1 MPRTMQRWTEEEINL
16 LNMMILKYKKN
27 FKYVD
32 IAIPTRSYNQ
42 VKSRYFNELR
52 KQQKLDKLAENQHT
66 ETDKKELIDKLTP
79 NQEPPKI
86 EYKEPIQ
93 KFIPI
98 QESIEKLSKITEK
111 IEPEVSQQSK
121 KDQNQWSELTF
132 KIFE

>member
-52 KQQKLDKLAENQHT
+52 KQQKLEKLAENQPI
-66 ETDKKELIDKLTP
+66 ETDE
-79 NQEPPKI
+79 
-86 EYKEPIQ
+86 KEPIQ
-93 KFIPI
+93 
-98 QESIEKLSKITEK
+98 SIEKFKPFKPSQ
-111 IEPEVSQQSK
+111 EVHQSQ
-121 KDQNQWSELTF
+121 KDHQKAQWSELSF
-132 KIFE
+132 QIFDDICE

>member
-52 KQQKLDKLAENQHT
+52 KQQKLEKLAENQQLENQPI
-66 ETDKKELIDKLTP
+66 ETDE
-79 NQEPPKI
+79 Q
-86 EYKEPIQ
+86 EPIQ
-93 KFIPI
+93 H
-98 QESIEKLSKITEK
+98 IEKFKPFQPLK
-111 IEPEVSQQSK
+111 EVQVIHQSQ
-121 KDQNQWSELTF
+121 KDHNKAQWSELSF
-132 KIFE
+132 QIFDDICE

>member
-1 MPRTMQRWTEEEINL
+1 MPHTMQRWTEEEINL
-16 LNMMILKYKKN
+16 LHLMILKYKKN

-52 KQQKLDKLAENQHT
+52 KQQKLEQLAESQHT
-66 ETDKKELIDKLTP
+66 TTDGNESLLK
-79 NQEPPKI
+79 
-86 EYKEPIQ
+86 

-98 QESIEKLSKITEK
+98 QEPVENQNKVIEKLQPQEIKLENKSKRDL
-111 IEPEVSQQSK
+111 QHQS
-121 KDQNQWSELTF
+121 QWSEFTF